1 MHTLFSPP
9 LSRRQVLLA
18 GMGATA
24 WLSACTATPQVHT
37 TIATARAPSGR
48 NFAALHAVPG
58 SLDKHERQRWLD
70 RLTWGQNDADQEE
83 LARLGIATWLTLQLN
98 ASPGALSSAA
108 QAQIDAMRITREPFA
123 TMAIVLQEQRKA
135 TKDLP
140 DADARRDAMRAYQ
153 QQMNALA
160 REARQRFV
168 LRALYSPHQLLE
180 HMTWFWMNHFSVS
193 TRKADVRALVA
204 DYEEHA
210 IRPHALG
217 RFRDLLWASL
227 THPAMLRYLDNAQ
240 NAAGHLNENYARE
253 LMELHTMGVG
263 SGYTQGDVQEM
274 ARVLTGCSLDLR
286 PLNAPPPRMRPEL
299 RSDYRRESLFE
310 FNPARHDY
318 GPKTLL
324 GQPLYRRGLDEV
336 HEAVTRIT
344 RTPATA
350 HFIARKLAVFFVAD
364 DPPAAL
370 VQRVQQRFL
379 QTDGDIAE
387 VLATLFAAPEY
398 AASLGKVFR
407 DPVHYVLA
415 AVRLAWG
422 ERVIANPDAAVG
434 WIARMGEPFY
444 GHETPDGYPL
454 TESNWSSSGQ
464 MSTRFEI
471 AHTLASQGNVLFRT
485 APGAPLPPP
494 REPPL
499 AESAAV
505 QAWLP
510 HLSDT
515 TRAALQQAR
524 NPAEW
529 NTYLLSSPEMMRR

>member
-1 MHTLFSPP
+1 MLTLSSPP

-24 WLSACTATPQVHT
+24 WLSACTATPQAHT
-37 TIATARAPSGR
+37 AITAPRPLPDRS
-48 NFAALHAVPG
+48 FAAFHGLPG
-58 SLDKHERQRWLD
+58 PLDAHERQRWLD
-70 RLTWGQNDADQEE
+70 RLTWGQGDAAQED
-83 LARLGIATWLTLQLN
+83 LARLGLASWLTRQLD
-98 ASPGALSSAA
+98 ASAGALPPAA
-108 QAQIDAMRITREPFA
+108 QTQIDALRISREPFA
-123 TMAIVLQEQRKA
+123 PTVIALQEQRKA

-153 QQMNALA
+153 QQLNELA

-168 LRALYSPHQLLE
+168 LRALYSNRQLLE

-193 TRKADVRALVA
+193 TRKADIRALVA

-217 RFRDLLWASL
+217 RFRDLVWASL
-227 THPAMLRYLDNAQ
+227 THPAMLRYLDNAR
-240 NAAGHLNENYARE
+240 NAAGRLNENYARE

-274 ARVLTGCSLDLR
+274 ARVLTGCGLDLR
-286 PLNAPPPRMRPEL
+286 PLDAPPPHLRPAL
-299 RSDYRRESLFE
+299 RGDYRREGLFE

-324 GQPLYRRGLDEV
+324 GQPLYQRGLGEV

-344 RTPATA
+344 RTPAMA
-350 HFIARKLAVFFVAD
+350 HFIAHKLAVFFVGD
-364 DPPAAL
+364 EPPASL

-379 QTDGDIAE
+379 LTDGDIAE
-387 VLATLFAAPEY
+387 VLATLFAAPEF
-398 AASLGKVFR
+398 AASLGKAFR

-434 WIARMGEPFY
+434 WIARMGEPLY

-464 MSTRFEI
+464 MTTRFEI
-471 AHTLASQGNVLFRT
+471 AHQLASQGNLLLRT

-499 AESAAV
+499 AESTAV

-510 HLSDT
+510 HLSEA
-515 TRAALQQAR
+515 TRAALQQAK
-524 NPAEW
+524 NPTEW